1 MATKTKILS
10 STGTSSSVAA
20 SSRSS
25 IKPCAEKQAEDKENV
40 EPSWISALPPAKRSS
55 EHLDYH
61 WDDLDAED
69 EGDVL
74 MVSEYAPEI
83 FKYMLSLEVPSPS
96 VSFFTNF
103 I

>member
-10 STGTSSSVAA
+10 STGASSSASA

-25 IKPCAEKQAEDKENV
+25 IKPCAEKTVEDKENV
-40 EPSWISALPPAKRSS
+40 EPSWMSSLPPVKRSS

-74 MVSEYAPEI
+74 MVSEYAQEI
-83 FKYMLSLEVPSPS
+83 FKYMLSIEV
-96 VSFFTNF
+96 
-103 I
+103 

>member
-1 MATKTKILS
+1 M
-10 STGTSSSVAA
+10 A

-25 IKPCAEKQAEDKENV
+25 IKPGAEHPAEDKENL
-40 EPSWISALPPAKRSS
+40 ESTWMASLPPAKRSS

-83 FKYMLSLEVPSPS
+83 FKYMLSLEVSQPSQPPS
-96 VSFFTNF
+96 
-103 I
+103 